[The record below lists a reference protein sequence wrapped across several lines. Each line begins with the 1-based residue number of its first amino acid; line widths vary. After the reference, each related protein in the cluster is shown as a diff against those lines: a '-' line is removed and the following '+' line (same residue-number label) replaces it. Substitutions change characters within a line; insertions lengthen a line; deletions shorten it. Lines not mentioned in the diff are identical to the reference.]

1 MGQRFRES
9 ESIRT
14 ATTLGEY
21 KPLTHLGNC
30 PCIPLGKTVPIQAL
44 RSVTLHMVVSVK
56 GFGPSARSA
65 AEGWQTEP
73 LWDGFWGELSLRR
86 GTERLCAHPKVWH
99 ESDLS
104 AVLATPPRQR
114 QDLRYWERRWR

>member
-1 MGQRFRES
+1 MRALGQP
-9 ESIRT
+9 
-14 ATTLGEY
+14 
-21 KPLTHLGNC
+21 PLLGN
-30 PCIPLGKTVPIQAL
+30 INPLLILETALAFHWGKLPIQAL

-73 LWDGFWGELSLRR
+73 LWDGFWGDLSLRR